1 MALNSTTVNAQMF
14 QKQPKKEVMGLRQLS
29 RELMMSE
36 YTVAEYPGLV
46 LKFLHGGILQVKG
59 KESTPRIYRYT
70 LAHTEGVYR
79 MTTAPH
85 LLNEP
90 CTMDM
95 KIMKNHMTLS
105 NTDGTEIIHLNK
117 IKICAY
123 DNSK

>member
-1 MALNSTTVNAQMF
+1 MALNSTIVNAQNF
-14 QKQPKKEVMGLRQLS
+14 QAQPKKEVMGLRQLS
-29 RELMMSE
+29 RELMMSD
-36 YTVAEYPGLV
+36 YTCAEYPGLT
-46 LKFLHGGILQVKG
+46 LRFLHGGILQVRG

-105 NTDGTEIIHLNK
+105 NPDGTEVIHLNK
-117 IKICAY
+117 IRVKAY